1 MALDRYT
8 RKATLD
14 VPDPITDVA
23 SRQALS
29 SSQSLERRLDAISNM
44 FYESRVADA
53 EQKGKLFGVKN
64 VPTMERITLAMQKGE
79 DTEQFFQEG
88 GTVFG
93 DAARNIQAEIF
104 RNTSYAAFADKVKVI
119 SDEIE
124 KDLITPD
131 QAENI
136 GNTLQAEIDG
146 VYDVIAEVSP
156 EQAVK
161 FGTQAAT
168 LANTVYQKA
177 NLKAIEIQKE
187 AQLELIGNYETTF
200 KDNFAMTLRTH
211 KGDLNTTL
219 IKMGPDMQV
228 LSDIYRD
235 LPNDAIKRSQILTKL
250 VPEILVGQATNLL
263 VANPQYVENMSE
275 TLLALRTGKVPEE
288 LAFYNH
294 ELLSEAD
301 RASILKNFRDYYK
314 ENTQI
319 QTKQRELQKVNDTK
333 TVTELTFQYNE
344 LADEQ
349 DKDQEKAAVIA
360 KLEDIAKRN
369 PSALS
374 YKNLQ
379 EIVNGRSTLT
389 VAEKSTNAYF
399 AIQQMINSKGITNLK
414 QLEDI
419 AKEKGL
425 SERQI
430 QFGLKP
436 YFISVDERRFV
447 NGIKVEAK
455 SALPP
460 GTPKNILDSEI
471 AKIETR
477 ARELNAAD
485 LKEGKTPDLTANI
498 KKATEEVSDNR
509 LRKSLNTKLQ
519 TLNDTINDPAYSE
532 DIQDILAGFPKD
544 GDQYSVD
551 LDDPAV
557 QAVLK
562 KLQKESPSTYT
573 LIYNN
578 IISINNTIEKLE
590 D

>member
-29 SSQSLERRLDAISNM
+29 SSQSLERRLDAISSM
-44 FYESRVADA
+44 LYEERVADA

-104 RNTSYAAFADKVKVI
+104 RNTSYAAFADKVNVI
-119 SDEIE
+119 STEID
-124 KDLITPD
+124 KDLISPD

-146 VYDVIAEVSP
+146 IYDVIAEVSP

-177 NLKAIEIQKE
+177 NLKAIEIQKA
-187 AQLELIGNYETTF
+187 AQKELISNYETTF

-211 KGDLNTTL
+211 KGDLDTTL
-219 IKMGPDMQV
+219 LKMGPDIQV
-228 LSDIYRD
+228 LSDVYRD
-235 LPNDAIKRSQILTKL
+235 LPDGAIKQSQIITKL
-250 VPEILVGQATNLL
+250 IPEILVGQATNLL

-301 RASILKNFRDYYK
+301 RASILKNFREYYK

-333 TVTELTFQYNE
+333 EVADLTFQYNE
-344 LADEQ
+344 LED
-349 DKDQEKAAVIA
+349 EKAKADVLT

-389 VAEKSTNAYF
+389 VAEKSTNEYF
-399 AIQQMINSKGITNLK
+399 SIQQMITNQVITNLDD
-414 QLEDI
+414 LEAI
-419 AKEKGL
+419 AKDKGL
-425 SERQI
+425 SDRQI

-436 YFISVDERRFV
+436 YLLSVDERRFV
-447 NGIKVEAK
+447 NGVKAEVK
-455 SALPP
+455 TALPP

-471 AKIETR
+471 DKTMIR
-477 ARELNAAD
+477 SRELNAED
-485 LKEGKTPDLTANI
+485 LRNGKTPDATANI
-498 KKATEEVSDNR
+498 KKAADEVANTR
-509 LRKSLNTKLQ
+509 LRKSLTTKLQ
-519 TLNDTINDPAYSE
+519 TLNDTINDPSYSE

-557 QAVLK
+557 QAVLN
-562 KLQKESPSTYT
+562 KLKRESSSTYT

>member
-53 EQKGKLFGVKN
+53 EQQGKLFGVKN
-64 VPTMERITLAMQKGE
+64 APTMERITLAMQKGE

-104 RNTSYAAFADKVKVI
+104 RNTSYAAFADKVNVL

-177 NLKAIEIQKE
+177 NLKAIEIQKA

-288 LAFYNH
+288 LSFYNH

-333 TVTELTFQYNE
+333 NVADLTFQYNE
-344 LADEQ
+344 L
-349 DKDQEKAAVIA
+349 KDEKAKADVLT

-389 VAEKSTNAYF
+389 VAEKSTNEYF
-399 AIQQMINSKGITNLK
+399 SIQQMITNQVITNLDD
-414 QLEDI
+414 LETV

-425 SERQI
+425 NDRQI

-436 YFISVDERRFV
+436 YLLSIDERRFV
-447 NGIKVEAK
+447 NGVKVEVK
-455 SALPP
+455 TALPP
-460 GTPKNILDSEI
+460 GTPTNIINSEI
-471 AKIETR
+471 DKTTIRT
-477 ARELNAAD
+477 RELNAED
-485 LKEGKTPDLTANI
+485 LRNGKTPDVTANI
-498 KKATEEVSDNR
+498 KKAADEVADNR

-519 TLNDTINDPAYSE
+519 TLNDTINDPSYSE

-557 QAVLK
+557 HAVLN
-562 KLQKESPSTYT
+562 KLKRESSSTYT